1 MWILRYFFPGAFAV
15 ALGIFVAQNLDL
27 KTEIQFLLWRVHDV
41 PVVLITAMAFV
52 IGFLVRFYV
61 ILVKLLERRRLEQA
75 THRIISARKT
85 EQDLNTTRN
94 YLKDIEEVAEERMK
108 KSIEDK
114 KPMGSKKKSQNG
126 EI

>member
-1 MWILRYFFPGAFAV
+1 MWIFRYFFPGAFAI
-15 ALGIFVAQNLDL
+15 ALGIFVAQNLDQ
-27 KTEIQFLLWRVHDV
+27 KTEIQFLFWRVHDV
-41 PVVLITAMAFV
+41 PIVLIAAIAFV

-61 ILVKLLERRRLEQA
+61 ILVNLLERRRLEQA
-75 THRIISARKT
+75 THRIIAARKT
-85 EQDLNTTRN
+85 EQDLNTRRN

-126 EI
+126 AI